1 MQKRRSE
8 YAVRF
13 KIWTAQGTWFWSLV
27 YRDRHGGAIGAAPSQ
42 AVAVVEARAAIEGLH
57 ELPQR
62 DFGKLRGRDASRFT
76 RGFHS
81 SKDSRIRNALKVD
94 CATGDCECSERLWH
108 RSSGMRAIAGKYNH
122 LWRMTLQHYAARLAE
137 A

>member
-42 AVAVVEARAAIEGLH
+42 AVAVVEARAAIEGLLQ
-57 ELPQR
+57 LPQC
-62 DFGKLRGRDASRFT
+62 DFGKLRGCDVSRFM
-76 RGFHS
+76 RRFHN
-81 SKDSRIRNALKVD
+81 SKDSEIRSALKVD
-94 CATGDCECSERLWH
+94 CATSDCESSERLWH
-108 RSSGMRAIAGKYNH
+108 WRPGIRAIGGKYHH
-122 LWRMTLQHYAARLAE
+122 LWRITLQQYAARLAG